1 MSQNSDGF
9 VDLRLNHQN
18 GVNQE
23 SFWPSF
29 TDIMTVIVMIFM
41 LAMVILLVRNME
53 LVRQLR
59 ATMAAER
66 EAMELARSTGEEKED
81 LALKLIAA
89 ENALS
94 MLRVQQMR
102 LNEQT
107 RKQQQQLGSRSE
119 QVARLQAQNEALSL
133 TRDQLMAEKQT
144 LSQRLSRSESQLKSL
159 QSDRQNLQMELTNT
173 RRQLASARQQ
183 SSRLEQDISDLQQLH
198 ESMQQQLLELNQR
211 YRSQSEALQ
220 TAQREERQSSR
231 QLNELRGDFDTL
243 QVEYNKLIRP
253 ARSPEGRYL
262 VEVRYSKKDGE
273 PVIEYAT
280 GEQPTFVRISREELY
295 RRLQRLKQQKSNGLY
310 VKVIFPGDSGLT
322 YDEAWS
328 FTSDLHSRYDYYSQ
342 EEQTDTPPD
351 STAPETDQ

>member
-9 VDLRLNHQN
+9 IDLRLNHRD
-18 GVNQE
+18 GANQE

-81 LALKLIAA
+81 LALQLIAA
-89 ENALS
+89 ENELS

-107 RKQQQQLGSRSE
+107 RKQQQELGSRSE
-119 QVARLQAQNEALSL
+119 QVARLQAKNEALTL
-133 TRDQLMAEKQT
+133 TRDQLTAEKLT

-173 RRQLASARQQ
+173 QQQLTSARQQ

-198 ESMQQQLLELNQR
+198 ESTQQQLADLNQR

-220 TAQREERQSSR
+220 ATQREERQSSR
-231 QLNELRGDFDTL
+231 QLSELRGDFDSL

-262 VEVRYSKKDGE
+262 VEVRYSKVDGE
-273 PVIEYAT
+273 PVIEFAT
-280 GEQPTFVRISREELY
+280 GEQPTFARISRKALN
-295 RRLQRLKQQKSNGLY
+295 RRLQRLKQQKRNGLY
-310 VKVIFPGDSGLT
+310 VKVIFPEDSGLT
-322 YDEAWS
+322 YNEAWA
-328 FTSDLHSRYDYYSQ
+328 FTSDMHSNYDYYSQ
-342 EEQTDTPPD
+342 EEQADIPAD
-351 STAPETDQ
+351 STTPDTNQ